1 MRELIIMVKVLSAL
15 VRVIEEH
22 SISDDG
28 QDSSPEENNSSPWA
42 VKQWT
47 GQEQAGDWGLL

>member
-28 QDSSPEENNSSPWA
+28 QDSSPEEHNSSPWA